1 LIGFYILSFMRPI
14 VAIVGRPNVGKS
26 TLFNRLVGFRKAIV
40 ESLPGVTRDLNYAD
54 VDRFARPLTFID
66 TGGFEPA
73 AQDALLLQM
82 AEQCRLAVEEADCI
96 IFLLDGKEG
105 LAPTDH
111 EIACLLRERGKKV
124 LYAVNKI
131 DGPTHEGR
139 IYDFYG
145 LGVETLNPIS
155 AQHNYGIDRLIEAII
170 EILPAPASEE
180 EREPGAVRIA
190 VVGRPNVGKSS
201 LINRILG
208 YERVIVHEAP
218 GTTRDAI
225 DTPFSVGE
233 QRYVLVDTAGIRRK
247 GRISLLLEKYS
258 VVEAIKSIERADVAL
273 LVLDAQEGAPDQDAR
288 IGGLIHDKGKGGV
301 IVVNKWDLVGERITT
316 TAYAEG
322 VREHLWFLDYAPL
335 IFTSAVTG
343 HGVDRIF
350 TVVEGVM
357 AQRDNRIPTP
367 QLNRWLQEV
376 TESHPPPLCRKKR
389 VKLSY
394 LTQVS
399 TRPPTFAIF
408 TNHPAG
414 VKFSYRRYLSNQLRE
429 KFGFF
434 GNPIRL
440 IFRRK

>member
-40 ESLPGVTRDLNYAD
+40 ESIPGVTRDLNYAD

-96 IFLLDGKEG
+96 VFLLDGKDG
-105 LAPTDH
+105 LTPTDH
-111 EIACLLRERGKKV
+111 EIAGLLRERGKKV
-124 LYAVNKI
+124 LYAINKI

-145 LGVETLNPIS
+145 LGVETLYPLS
-155 AQHNYGIDRLIEAII
+155 AQHNYGIERLIEAII
-170 EILPAPASEE
+170 ELIPPPDSEE

-225 DTPFSVGE
+225 NTPFSVGE
-233 QRYVLVDTAGIRRK
+233 QRYILVDTAGIRRK

-301 IVVNKWDLVGERITT
+301 IVVNKWDLVGEGVTT

-322 VREHLWFLDYAPL
+322 VREQLWFLDYAPI

-350 TVVEGVM
+350 TVVEGVV

-367 QLNRWLQEV
+367 QLNRWLQAV

-429 KFGFF
+429 RFGFF